1 MTIRYTCIGCE
12 SVLKIKDDK
21 AGTKARCPKCR
32 LEFVVP
38 PPDNDDAEVSHFEAT
53 LEVAAGSESARIESA
68 DSTADDF
75 DPMAILGGT
84 AGPDAGS
91 AGSGTARLSSEPRK
105 FSVAEIM
112 RDFET
117 GKKKV
122 RKAGPDNA
130 RPVVSAATSE
140 TTGTAAEAL
149 SRAYQQKMKRDP
161 TASSSKSLKDIRS
174 AEQRELLVDFFKK
187 KVAPGLL
194 ILGLCIF
201 AYFWWKG

>member
-12 SVLKIKDDK
+12 AVLKIKDDK
-21 AGTKARCPKCR
+21 AGTNARCPKCKS
-32 LEFVVP
+32 EFVVP
-38 PPDNDDAEVSHFEAT
+38 PPNEDEAEVSHP
-53 LEVAAGSESARIESA
+53 EVAAVPEPVHAETA
-68 DSTADDF
+68 KAKPTDLPADDF
-75 DPMAILGGT
+75 DPMAILGDT
-84 AGPDAGS
+84 AD
-91 AGSGTARLSSEPRK
+91 SGAAKLNSGPRK

-122 RKAGPDNA
+122 RKPASDSA

-161 TASSSKSLKDIRS
+161 TVSSSKSLKDIRS
-174 AEQRELLVDFFKK
+174 AEQRELLMEFLKK
-187 KVAPGLL
+187 RVAPGLL
-194 ILGLCIF
+194 ILALCIF
-201 AYFWWKG
+201 AYFWLKG